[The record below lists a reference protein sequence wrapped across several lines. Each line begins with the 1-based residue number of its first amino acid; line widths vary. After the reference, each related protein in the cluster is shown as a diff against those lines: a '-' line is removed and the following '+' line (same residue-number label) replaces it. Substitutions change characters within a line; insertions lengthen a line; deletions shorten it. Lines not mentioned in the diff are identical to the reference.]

1 MLRSNFRDPPPLLRI
16 EIQRGCTC
24 ETVPKPSRRVLACP
38 HSLCFIGTIISNGLK
53 VCWRTIPDSLQIF
66 WVTVYPPCTRRLRT
80 CHADLCGTWDPEFHG
95 LEKLGRAPRSIR
107 GGQQTP
113 IAGKFRSIPPAPQ
126 VGHQSQTG
134 TIGKHGRCRRR
145 PANSLLKP
153 DLAFIAEL
161 FPRRPALLSRR
172 PGHARPDA
180 TCRDDRDERD
190 RRDGRDDT
198 IRQT

>member
-1 MLRSNFRDPPPLLRI
+1 MSRA
-16 EIQRGCTC
+16 
-24 ETVPKPSRRVLACP
+24 TVTNSVRKLADDSRFVADFLGDREPRRVPA
-38 HSLCFIGTIISNGLK
+38 
-53 VCWRTIPDSLQIF
+53 
-66 WVTVYPPCTRRLRT
+66 VYPP

-95 LEKLGRAPRSIR
+95 REKLGRAPRSIR

-153 DLAFIAEL
+153 DSAFIAEL